1 MNVGGNCHR
10 AINMV
15 KKTNAGQNN
24 SSINI
29 VFFSGRGKTGKN
41 KNRKQRQ
48 IQQIRFSFM
57 LFGVLINLPVVVFL
71 KESCVVI
78 KDVIV

>member
-29 VFFSGRGKTGKN
+29 VFFFGGEKRGKN

-48 IQQIRFSFM
+48 I
-57 LFGVLINLPVVVFL
+57 
-71 KESCVVI
+71 
-78 KDVIV
+78 